1 MVGAVSNWDAWYSR
15 FDAADGTG
23 RLSLLRALIES
34 DHSKAAFEEMDL
46 PEAVLALGA
55 AIAART
61 PKAYFDFLSDLRQR
75 RPDVF
80 ELEAVWYV
88 REMVYAALAA
98 GAHQRMD
105 WVVAPLL
112 EVPHLNADVT
122 ADVLD
127 VLMLSGCS
135 QAAAALTLAACRRL
149 AEADLMPWAEHEL
162 LDRRHACSLI
172 ADIEAGLD
180 LSEPALGKLLES
192 LTRDGFEG
200 DVRTVREILG
210 HLSGTVPGSWHQRDL
225 LVTAGTGRQP
235 YLITLDFASH
245 LVRGKGLTFIAAEA
259 LRGFVG
265 LYFQATAEKADKQIF
280 VLSPH
285 RLADYI
291 SGLCGMASLQQT
303 RAVATVR
310 GLVAFWEYLAAH
322 DLIPRDTA
330 IAASRQFSE
339 TRRQLD
345 DAYGEQFW
353 PRAPMPL

>member
-23 RLSLLRALIES
+23 RLSLLRALIEN

-55 AIAART
+55 AIAARK
-61 PKAYFDFLSDLRQR
+61 PQAYFDFLSDLRQR

-98 GAHQRMD
+98 GEAQRID

-127 VLMLSGCS
+127 VLMLAGCS
-135 QAAAALTLAACRRL
+135 EAASALVLAACRRL
-149 AEADLMPWAEHEL
+149 KEADLMPWAEHEL
-162 LDRRHACSLI
+162 LDRRHSFSLI
-172 ADIEAGLD
+172 THIEAGLD
-180 LSEPALGKLLES
+180 LSDAALGKLLVN
-192 LTRDGFEG
+192 LKRGGFEG
-200 DVRTVREILG
+200 DIDTVREILE
-210 HLSGTVPGSWHQRDL
+210 HLSGAAPGSWHQRDL
-225 LVTAGTGRQP
+225 LAREETGRQP

-245 LVRGKGLTFIAAEA
+245 LVRQWGLTFVAAEA

-265 LYFQATAEKADKQIF
+265 SYFQATAKEADKQIF

-310 GLVAFWEYLAAH
+310 GLAAFWEYLAAH
-322 DLIPRDTA
+322 DLVPRDAA
-330 IAASRQFSE
+330 IAASKQLAE
-339 TRRQLD
+339 ARRQLD
-345 DAYGEQFW
+345 QAYGKHFW